1 LENIN
6 GYDEARY
13 LCMFLS
19 FNMCQLSSLR
29 TDSFQPW
36 LSSPSAE
43 FLFQDFF
50 QVTKTWSE
58 LFIFPVAG
66 HDLGVSKKGQPI
78 FQTIGFRGII
88 IFPKRDKRV

>member
-1 LENIN
+1 MAS

-19 FNMCQLSSLR
+19 FNMFQLSSLG

-43 FLFQDFF
+43 
-50 QVTKTWSE
+50 
-58 LFIFPVAG
+58 LFIFPAG
-66 HDLGVSKKGQPI
+66 HDLGVKKGQPI

-88 IFPKRDKRV
+88 IFPKRDKRVW